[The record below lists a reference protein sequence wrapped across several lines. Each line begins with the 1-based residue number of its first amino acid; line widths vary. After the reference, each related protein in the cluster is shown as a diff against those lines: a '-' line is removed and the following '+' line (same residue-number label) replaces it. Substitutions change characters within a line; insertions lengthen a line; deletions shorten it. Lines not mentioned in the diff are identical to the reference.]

1 MSNGSGTTAKPAL
14 ELEDAPLDLKKA
26 VADAEERIKKIREAK
41 SAREQ
46 KSAELN
52 KPPPIA
58 EKEKSPPAKTD
69 FKLKEETKKPVI
81 TVNGVDN
88 AKKVWPLTPFLHNII
103 DLPGGHVNDPS
114 LWKHFSLLFLLTTPL
129 ALSRTLGG
137 LFCADRETST
147 LSGVLR

>member
-1 MSNGSGTTAKPAL
+1 M

-88 AKKVWPLTPFLHNII
+88 AKKVGPLAPFLHKII
-103 DLPGGHVNDPS
+103 DLPGGHINDPS
-114 LWKHFSLLFLLTTPL
+114 LGKHFSLSFLPAPPL
-129 ALSRTLGG
+129 SPSQTLEWA
-137 LFCADRETST
+137 F
-147 LSGVLR
+147 

>member
-1 MSNGSGTTAKPAL
+1 MVSNGSGTTSKPEL

-58 EKEKSPPAKTD
+58 EKDKSPPAKTD

-88 AKKVWPLTPFLHNII
+88 AKKVWPLTPF
-103 DLPGGHVNDPS
+103 
-114 LWKHFSLLFLLTTPL
+114 FLLP
-129 ALSRTLGG
+129 
-137 LFCADRETST
+137 FST
-147 LSGVLR
+147 NL

>member
-1 MSNGSGTTAKPAL
+1 M

-88 AKKVWPLTPFLHNII
+88 AKKVGPLAPFLHKII
-103 DLPGGHVNDPS
+103 DLPGGHINDPS
-114 LWKHFSLLFLLTTPL
+114 LGKMFFSFVPGRNSPHTEY
-129 ALSRTLGG
+129 
-137 LFCADRETST
+137 D
-147 LSGVLR
+147 